1 MPGTNKA
8 RYWVSKIPA
17 VMKLCS
23 DKGKEITNLQVN
35 VYEFQL
41 VTSAVRKIK
50 WIRELLG
57 DSSLDGVVWKRR

>member
-8 RYWVSKIPA
+8 RYWVNKFPA

-23 DKGKEITNLQVN
+23 GKGKDIINLQVN

-41 VTSAVRKIK
+41 VTSAVRKI
-50 WIRELLG
+50 
-57 DSSLDGVVWKRR
+57 